1 MELWETIVEAY
12 SELTEKSFIDGTVK
26 LQDDADG
33 KGAYI
38 AEWNHDKP
46 LPAGLKLGK

>member
-1 MELWETIVEAY
+1 MELWETILKDCPA
-12 SELTEKSFIDGTVK
+12 LTEKSFIDGTVK
-26 LQDDADG
+26 LQDDSDG

-46 LPAGLKLGK
+46 LPAGLKIGK